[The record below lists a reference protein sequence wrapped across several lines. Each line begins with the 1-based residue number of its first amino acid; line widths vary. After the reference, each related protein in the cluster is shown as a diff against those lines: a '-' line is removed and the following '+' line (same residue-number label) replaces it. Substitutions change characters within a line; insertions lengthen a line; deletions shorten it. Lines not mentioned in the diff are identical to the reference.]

1 MYTRRIFLIMVCTSL
16 GGLIK
21 RKPKGKATSFETKPK
36 KYPISLCLYY
46 VCCRPTLSIIYQFLL
61 LMCHSNGKSPF
72 HSLYFLSIQWQ
83 RKRFTRQRTFCLLF
97 SAVATTSEYQE
108 YLDSIII
115 CSLFST
121 IAANG
126 KIYTWH
132 DDQKKIAVWYCI
144 QMSFLSSLARRK
156 NAQTSFE
163 MMPQRTKWRFRKI
176 YEWRPKLCY
185 RCKSRRRRRK
195 KMIYKCSRNWR
206 IRWIDPITLIGKRIV
221 GATIKLLTSH
231 VEILCVMQEI
241 EFHVLKNL
249 QFKSIFS
256 SASIF
261 FFDSRKP

>member
-1 MYTRRIFLIMVCTSL
+1 MYTRRIFLITVCTSL

-115 CSLFST
+115 CSLFSS

-132 DDQKKIAVWYCI
+132 DDQKKNCRLILYTNVIFIFTCTQKKRTNIVWNDAAANKVKI
-144 QMSFLSSLARRK
+144 SKDLRVTPKIVLQM
-156 NAQTSFE
+156 
-163 MMPQRTKWRFRKI
+163 
-176 YEWRPKLCY
+176 
-185 RCKSRRRRRK
+185 
-195 KMIYKCSRNWR
+195 
-206 IRWIDPITLIGKRIV
+206 
-221 GATIKLLTSH
+221 
-231 VEILCVMQEI
+231 
-241 EFHVLKNL
+241 
-249 QFKSIFS
+249 
-256 SASIF
+256 
-261 FFDSRKP
+261 